1 MKFLSKLDN
10 GFAKAID
17 FLATAMQIVLFLIIL
32 VQVFGRYIFSF
43 ALGSWS
49 DVPPFLLIWTVW
61 LTAILAARKNDHLKI
76 EILDLIVKND
86 KVRTSINSLLDFITA
101 AALITFTVVS
111 INFVRSAIQY
121 GDVNPGL
128 LIKMWILYL
137 VMPFSSA
144 FMSLYY
150 IIAGG
155 KKIKEVVDAC
165 RS

>member
-10 GFAKAID
+10 GFAKTID
-17 FLATAMQIVLFLIIL
+17 ILATIMQIVLFLIIL
-32 VQVFGRYIFSF
+32 VQVFGRYIFNF
-43 ALGSWS
+43 ALGGWS
-49 DVPPFLLIWTVW
+49 DVPPYLLIWTVW

-76 EILDLIVKND
+76 EILDLIVKNYR
-86 KVRTSINSLLDFITA
+86 VRTAINSLLDFITA

-111 INFVRSAIQY
+111 VKFIIATWQY

-128 LIKMWILYL
+128 MIKMWILYL

-155 KKIKEVVDAC
+155 KKIQEVVTC